1 MRNYNIVFVLVYI
14 DSVSKTIPV
23 VFEYTS
29 IKDLNTATRLIFGS
43 VAALLA
49 NFSDGK
55 SAVRCGHLRVLL
67 RGEGGEQITLA
78 DAWGAFPTN
87 YIDAVKWAK
96 SGENRWH
103 MRVLSFLTDMTLRA
117 YRGGRL

>member
-1 MRNYNIVFVLVYI
+1 MKNYNFVFIFVYF
-14 DSVSKTIPV
+14 DSVLKTIPV
-23 VFEYTS
+23 AFEYAS
-29 IKDLNTATRLIFGS
+29 IKDLNIATRLIFGS
-43 VAALLA
+43 IAALLA

-67 RGEGGEQITLA
+67 CGEGGEQITLA

-103 MRVLSFLTDMTLRA
+103 MRILSFLTDMTLRA

>member
-29 IKDLNTATRLIFGS
+29 IKDLNTATRLILGS

-55 SAVRCGHLRVLL
+55 SAVRCGHL
-67 RGEGGEQITLA
+67 
-78 DAWGAFPTN
+78 
-87 YIDAVKWAK
+87 
-96 SGENRWH
+96 
-103 MRVLSFLTDMTLRA
+103 
-117 YRGGRL
+117 